1 MSHKTDYQRL
11 KKNLEDKNLKLS
23 NENYDLRKMVRLA
36 TSVMSDEQKKQYL
49 DKIKKESFL

>member
-1 MSHKTDYQRL
+1 MSDKTDYKRL

-36 TSVMSDEQKKQYL
+36 TSVMTDEQKKQYL